1 MGRYL
6 GNRRARIGPVKRS
19 YCEITVGLLALAIVV
34 AGCSAAK
41 NEPKKAPSSKGDDE
55 PAQRIG
61 TGGISVLSRDKER
74 SEVWR
79 ANAETAQVSVDPN
92 GAITAQ
98 MQGVTGDVYDKG
110 EAAARFRS
118 KQGFAEQ
125 KTQVLRLQGDVV
137 LSDRA
142 QLNRIMGDRLEW
154 LPEIKMM
161 QLKGNVAFRGKR
173 FNTSKLDTIWAAP
186 DLNDVGTP
194 QSYKNDPKMKAL
206 IAPLLATLAISQG
219 TFSDEMGNMRLTFST
234 WRATKVNDET
244 THFVVTGTPATGT
257 WRSQGLN
264 MKARTIE
271 GNIKQGAGGKSILS
285 KANLAG
291 EVRTEM
297 KRTEKGLVRSSVLTS
312 DQADF
317 TGDEKTGSLALRGP
331 VILTSALVNGNQWMQ
346 MTGTAGTFKLAIG
359 ASQPIEA
366 AEITGPVTLRLI
378 NKRRNKQGALETTDL
393 AATGRRLTFN
403 SSAQE
408 IELTGGVVVT
418 GKGPDLVGRMEGEK
432 FRVILDAQG
441 FVKEVYAE
449 GNPGQASGR
458 QP

>member
-1 MGRYL
+1 MGRHF
-6 GNRRARIGPVKRS
+6 GNRRARITPVKFPS
-19 YCEITVGLLALAIVV
+19 VEILTGLLVV
-34 AGCSAAK
+34 AVLIAGCSGSK
-41 NEPKKAPSSKGDDE
+41 NEQKKATTSKSDNE

-61 TGGISVLSRDKER
+61 TGEISVLSRDKER
-74 SEVWR
+74 LGVWK
-79 ANAETAQVSVDPN
+79 ANAETAQVKVDPN
-92 GAITAQ
+92 GAVTAQ
-98 MQGVTGDVYDKG
+98 MQGVSGDVYDKG
-110 EAAARFRS
+110 AAAARFWS

-125 KTQVLRLQGDVV
+125 KTQALRLQGDVV
-137 LSDRA
+137 LSDKA
-142 QLNRIMGDRLEW
+142 QLNRIVGDRLEW

-173 FNTSKLDTIWAAP
+173 FKTSKLETIWAAP
-186 DLNDVGTP
+186 DLNDIGTP

-234 WRATKVNDET
+234 WRATKVSEET
-244 THFVVTGTPATGT
+244 THFLVTGTPATGT
-257 WRSQGLN
+257 WKSQGLN

-271 GNIKQGAGGKSILS
+271 GDLKQGVGGKSILS

-297 KRTEKGLVRSSVLTS
+297 KRTERGLVRNSVLTS

-317 TGDEKTGSLALRGP
+317 SGDEKTGSLALRGP
-331 VILTSALVNGNQWMQ
+331 VILTSALANGNQWMQ

-359 ASQPIEA
+359 AVQPIDS

-378 NKRRNKQGALETTDL
+378 NKRKNKQGALETTDL
-393 AATGRRLTFN
+393 TATGRRLTFN

-418 GKGPDLVGRMEGEK
+418 GKGPDLMGRMEGEK

-449 GNPGQASGR
+449 GNPGQATGR